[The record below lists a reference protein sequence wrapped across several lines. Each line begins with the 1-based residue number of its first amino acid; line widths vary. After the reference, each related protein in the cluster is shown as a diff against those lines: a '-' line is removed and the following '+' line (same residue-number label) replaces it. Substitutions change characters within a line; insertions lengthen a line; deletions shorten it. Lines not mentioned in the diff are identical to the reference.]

1 VGAELRDYNPSYLGG
16 GDRGALETKSSRPA
30 WQLNE
35 TPFQKEKQA
44 FFFKEKE
51 IHNLKKSNT
60 IVTFKNKPIQT
71 L

>member
-35 TPFQKEKQA
+35 TPSQKEKQTSI
-44 FFFKEKE
+44 FFLRKR
-51 IHNLKKSNT
+51 NT
-60 IVTFKNKPIQT
+60 
-71 L
+71 